1 MNLQSQQQLS
11 RHPLLPSPPRPVPY
25 FYAECMQR
33 FPSVSRL
40 LQLDSRILSQQG
52 VLLGEFQMKATE
64 EFWLVQTTAL

>member
-1 MNLQSQQQLS
+1 MSG
-11 RHPLLPSPPRPVPY
+11 
-25 FYAECMQR
+25 
-33 FPSVSRL
+33 L